1 MWEWKD
7 IVNLILQASLAIIL
21 PFLVWLIKTVMG
33 HNNKLALLE
42 QQMNDSVST
51 RLSKLENK
59 MDNFDSKLETVHVN
73 IAKNNV
79 ILDHL
84 NGQITYLIRKMEKED
99 E

>member
-7 IVNLILQASLAIIL
+7 IVNLILQAALAILL

-33 HNNKLALLE
+33 HNNKIALLE

-59 MDNFDSKLETVHVN
+59 MDSFDSKLETVHVN